1 MDRSWIESRIAETED
16 LLRAGAERL
25 QQQRDT
31 LARDRLKGDALV
43 IETTEK
49 IVAVLTEIQSQRESE
64 LVHLLHALDGKSRE
78 PLAAQGWVRPAAH
91 VDNQPSETPP
101 RNRPGPVNDGPRK
114 VQRSA

>member
-1 MDRSWIESRIAETED
+1 MDRGWIETRIAETED

-49 IVAVLTEIQSQRESE
+49 IITVLAEIQSQRESE

-78 PLAAQGWVRPAAH
+78 PPAAQGDDPRVSRAAAPGARPEREP
-91 VDNQPSETPP
+91 DTPI
-101 RNRPGPVNDGPRK
+101 
-114 VQRSA
+114 